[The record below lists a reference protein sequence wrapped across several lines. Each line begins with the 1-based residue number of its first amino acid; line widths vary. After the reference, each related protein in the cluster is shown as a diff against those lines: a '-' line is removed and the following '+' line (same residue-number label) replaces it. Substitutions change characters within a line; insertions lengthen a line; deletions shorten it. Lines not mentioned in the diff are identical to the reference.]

1 MDRIISVDK
10 VFADA
15 VSGGMIE
22 VVQSGS
28 GSPCLDFLRIS
39 DDICKASTDVDLV
52 VIEGMGRAIH
62 TNFHAT
68 FKVDSVKI
76 GVFKNPQI
84 AEYLGAQLCEG
95 MVIYAPV

>member
-1 MDRIISVDK
+1 
-10 VFADA
+10 
-15 VSGGMIE
+15 MIE
-22 VVQSGS
+22 VIQSGS

-39 DDICKASTDVDLV
+39 DDLCKSSLEVDLV

-62 TNFHAT
+62 TNFYAN

-84 AEYLGAQLCEG
+84 AEYLGAQLYEG
-95 MVIYAPV
+95 MVLFAPA